1 MIAISDNVQIRKDP
15 PSGTV
20 LINRPDKRNA
30 LSREI
35 VAMLQQALQDF
46 HQERSVRGV
55 ILTGAGETFCS
66 GTDMVQLQAT
76 SEQKDAMQQ
85 WHEDVNSFRSLIEL
99 MLRFPKPVVCAANGP
114 VVGSGLTLLLA
125 SDIVVASETTT
136 VSIPESL
143 RGLSPG
149 FTIPLLSFRLGS
161 SKAARLLFGGE
172 MIDAATAKEL
182 GLFHEVVSE
191 ELVWAK
197 SQEII
202 SRVALTA
209 RESHQMTKQFL
220 TETIGEQLL
229 TQLSI
234 AAANMAAARTT
245 PAAKEGIAAFLEKRE
260 PDWDKPTEFQ

>member
-35 VAMLQQALQDF
+35 IAMLEQAFQDF

-55 ILTGAGETFCS
+55 ILTGAGDTFSS
-66 GTDMVQLQAT
+66 GTDLVQLQET
-76 SEQKDAMQQ
+76 SEENDAMQQ
-85 WHEDVNSFRSLIEL
+85 WFEDVNSFRSLIEL

-114 VVGSGLTLLLA
+114 VVGSGLALLLA
-125 SDIVVASETTT
+125 SDIVVASDSATI
-136 VSIPESL
+136 SIPESL

-149 FTIPLLSFRLGS
+149 LTVPLLSFRLGTGV
-161 SKAARLLFGGE
+161 AAKLLFSGE
-172 MIDAATAKEL
+172 TIDAATAKEL

-197 SQEII
+197 SQEIVQ
-202 SRVALTA
+202 RAATTA

-234 AAANMAAARTT
+234 AAANMASARTT
-245 PAAKEGIAAFLEKRE
+245 PAAKEGVAAFLEKRE
-260 PDWDKPTEFQ
+260 PDWDKPSEF

>member
-35 VAMLQQALQDF
+35 ISMLDQAFQDF

-55 ILTGAGETFCS
+55 ILTGAGDSFCS
-66 GTDMVQLQAT
+66 GTDMVQLQET
-76 SEQKDAMQQ
+76 SEEKDAMQQ
-85 WHEDVNSFRSLIEL
+85 WYEDVTSFRTLIES

-125 SDIVVASETTT
+125 SDIVVASDTAT

-161 SKAARLLFGGE
+161 GKAAKLLFSGE
-172 MIDAATAKEL
+172 TIDAATAKEL

-191 ELVWAK
+191 DFVWAK

-202 SRVALTA
+202 SRVSATA

-245 PAAKEGIAAFLEKRE
+245 PVAKEGVAAFLEKRE
-260 PDWDKPTEFQ
+260 PDWEKQSEI